1 MNLVWIKTKVQLD
14 EDNLKQHL
22 RLLWNRGL
30 IEEQNFIDN
39 QTYYV
44 ISERGL
50 KVLKIINPIIK
61 QAHKIRIHEFK
72 TISSLLLEAGL
83 R

>member
-1 MNLVWIKTKVQLD
+1 MNLMWIKTKIQLD
-14 EDNLKQHL
+14 EDNLKKHL

-30 IEEQNFIDN
+30 IEEQHFTDS
-39 QTYYV
+39 QKYYV

-50 KVLKIINPIIK
+50 KILKIINPIIK
-61 QAHKIRIHEFK
+61 QAHKIRISEFQ
-72 TISSLLLEAGL
+72 TISSLLLKAGY